1 MDTSKIYGQENF
13 NLPHDVVPLPSQGK
27 FYPSGKK
34 SLKIG
39 YLTASDENLLM
50 SQNTREVDSLITSL
64 LRSKI
69 YEPDISPE
77 QLLEG
82 DAEAILIFLRNTAF
96 GPYYKIKTKDP
107 KSGELFEV
115 DLNLES
121 LNFKELDQEPDS
133 SGHFTFKL
141 PKSGND
147 VKVKLLTMG
156 DQQTLRKIR
165 DSYPKGMVVPIVT
178 KRLEMNIVSVD
189 GNEDRNE
196 ISRFVNTLP
205 IADSKFIRAKIEELS
220 PRLDLNQEI
229 TAPSGEKVQINVTFG
244 AEFFRPF
251 FWVQSGS
258 ITRILLFGKKY
269 LNYLPRPSNNARF
282 WTEVYDKQALWRV
295 WENEREEKKQIINL
309 EFIYL

>member
-1 MDTSKIYGQENF
+1 MDTTKIYGQENF
-13 NLPHDVVPLPSQGK
+13 NLPHDVVPLPSKGR

-96 GPYYKIKTKDP
+96 GPYYKVKTKDP
-107 KSGELFEV
+107 KTGETFEV

-133 SGHFTFKL
+133 SGYFTFKL

-205 IADSKFIRAKIEELS
+205 ISDSKFIRTKIEELS

-229 TAPSGEKVQINVTFG
+229 IAPSGEKVHINVTFG

-251 FWVQSGS
+251 F
-258 ITRILLFGKKY
+258 
-269 LNYLPRPSNNARF
+269 
-282 WTEVYDKQALWRV
+282 
-295 WENEREEKKQIINL
+295 
-309 EFIYL
+309 